1 MYYKAFFENI
11 NKRIILNNFP
21 SFTTS
26 LEESNIFSQEIES
39 ENEVDLFSNGIIEP
53 FIKFPPINNLDESLN
68 IPISTN
74 NESKEKKFIFKIKK
88 NPGRKPKFLEKKKN
102 R

>member
-21 SFTTS
+21 LFTTS

-39 ENEVDLFSNGIIEP
+39 ENEFNLFSNGTIEP
-53 FIKFPPINNLDESLN
+53 FIKFPPINNLDESPD
-68 IPISTN
+68 IPISIN
-74 NESKEKKFIFKIKK
+74 NESKKK
-88 NPGRKPKFLEKKKN
+88 N
-102 R
+102 